1 MKRNFLVIL
10 LCLFLVSCNKESFVE
25 NKKLPTIFFE
35 ENNQYI
41 NTDDYVEEV
50 LVLGIMKETG
60 EDELNILNCMHYLE
74 REFVNDMVSFN
85 VIFLNEN
92 KNITKEEYYNE
103 ILNFR
108 TDTLYDEN
116 IIMDYENVIGKKNK
130 TNNLPKL
137 MIIKWDKTIEKIITK
152 ESELLNEEQQNLKYT
167 DIKNIIYN
175 LLNNQGD
182 EIEANIVR

>member
-1 MKRNFLVIL
+1 MKRNFLLIF

-25 NKKLPTIFFE
+25 KEKLPTIFFE

-50 LVLGIMKETG
+50 LVLGMMNEKRE
-60 EDELNILNCMHYLE
+60 EELKMLNCMHYLE

-85 VIFLNEN
+85 VVFLNED
-92 KNITKEEYYNE
+92 KNITKEDYYNK
-103 ILNFR
+103 ILSFR
-108 TDTLYDEN
+108 ADTLYDEN
-116 IIMDYENVIGKKNK
+116 IIMDYENVIGEKNK
-130 TNNLPKL
+130 TNILPKL

-152 ESELLNEEQQNLKYT
+152 ESELLSEDQKNLKYEE
-167 DIKNIIYN
+167 IKNIIYN

-182 EIEANIVR
+182 EIEANIIR